1 MERTRKRSIAKAAVV
16 LGAIPILLW
25 AYEYGPNPGYVGIPS
40 ENGGQTCANAGC
52 HTGTANSPS
61 NHGSVAV
68 NFPNG
73 MTYTPG
79 VAQQLSVTIQDPAT
93 TQLAYGFQLTARLAS
108 DASTMAGSFAYLD
121 NYTLLMCSQP
131 GLQYFEGLCNTPGIQ
146 GCSLSGTTCPST
158 MTLQYIEHSYTGYV
172 NSLQPPHNG
181 SYTYNF
187 NWTPPSTDVGNIT
200 IYVAGNAGV
209 GGAPNVM
216 GDHIY
221 TNKYTLSPATGTTIG
236 TITAVSNNA
245 SGQTGI
251 VPEGWVSIYG
261 SDFTSPGFTDNWSN
275 AIVNGKLPESLD
287 GVSVSM
293 GGKPA
298 YIYYISPTQINVQ
311 APDAGVGPM
320 SVTVTNGAG
329 TSGTFTATSYQ
340 VQPALYQYAPTKYAI
355 ATRYPDNAYIGNPS
369 SINGT
374 VSAKPGDVLILWCTG
389 LGPVNPAV
397 PAGVVPNVT
406 APAVATSVSVT
417 VGTVAVQPIYAVL
430 SAYAG
435 LYQVAV
441 QLPTSLPT
449 GDVPIQVN
457 QGSSQSAAN
466 VFLNVAGQ

>member
-25 AYEYGPNPGYVGIPS
+25 ALEYGPEPGYVGIPS
-40 ENGGQTCANAGC
+40 EHGGQTCANAGC
-52 HTGTANSPS
+52 HTGTANSFK
-61 NHGSVAV
+61 GSVNV
-68 NFPNG
+68 TFPNG
-73 MTYTPG
+73 MTYAPG
-79 VAQQLSVTIQDPAT
+79 VTQQLSVTIQDPAT

-108 DASTMAGSFAYLD
+108 NPSTMAGSFAYID
-121 NYTLLMCSQP
+121 NYTLLMCSESN
-131 GLQYFEGLCNTPGIQ
+131 LQIIQ
-146 GCSLSGTTCPST
+146 GRCNSQQNGCGLVGPPTCPSNY
-158 MTLQYIEHSYTGYV
+158 TLQYIEHSDLGYM

-221 TNKYTLSPATGTTIG
+221 TNKYTLTPATGTTIG

-275 AIVNGKLPESLD
+275 AIVNGKLPASLD

-397 PAGVVPNVT
+397 PAGIVPNAT
-406 APAVATSVSVT
+406 APAVTTSVSVT
-417 VGTVAVQPIYAVL
+417 VGTVVVQPIYAVL

-435 LYQVAV
+435 LYQVAI

-466 VFLNVAGQ
+466 VFLSVAGQ